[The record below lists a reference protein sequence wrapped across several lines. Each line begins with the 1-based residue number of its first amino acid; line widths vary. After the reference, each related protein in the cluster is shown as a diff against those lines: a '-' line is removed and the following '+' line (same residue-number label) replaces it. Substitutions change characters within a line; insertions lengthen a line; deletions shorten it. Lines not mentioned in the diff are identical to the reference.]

1 MKAAT
6 RVAMVGLTLALLA
19 LPATLQ
25 ARPAPGSGQ
34 LGQILKRAQQF
45 KDVEISDDEEQQLG
59 QAVSERIRKRYG
71 VVQDPA
77 IHKYVTLLGSV
88 LAQASTRPNLAWRF
102 IVLDT
107 DGVNA
112 LAAPGG
118 YIHVTRGALSLMKSE
133 AELAGV
139 LGHEII
145 HVTEKHTIRAIQK
158 GKLVQMGADET
169 LSGNKALSPNQGA
182 CVVFQWVSDT
192 KSCDIIYQTGLSAL
206 LGFNEVTSG
215 NGGSTWSS
223 SLTGSLNCAI
233 YGTVTTPDPVAYLYY
248 YTGMRVVL
256 RTSSDSTCRI
266 ATTVR
271 MLNEPQVSG

>member
-88 LAQASTRPNLAWRF
+88 LAQASTRPTLAWRF

-145 HVTEKHTIRAIQK
+145 HVTEKHTIRASEK
-158 GKLVQMGADET
+158 GKAIQMGANET
-169 LSGNKALSPNQGA
+169 LANSP
-182 CVVFQWVSDT
+182 
-192 KSCDIIYQTGLSAL
+192 AL
-206 LGFNEVTSG
+206 LNKMV
-215 NGGSTWSS
+215 
-223 SLTGSLNCAI
+223 
-233 YGTVTTPDPVAYLYY
+233 DK
-248 YTGMRVVL
+248 
-256 RTSSDSTCRI
+256 
-266 ATTVR
+266 AT
-271 MLNEPQVSG
+271 